1 MWKCPACGKENENLF
16 CSSCGCK
23 KPEEKQSQNDYENIL
38 GRGFLFLEDG
48 DFEKAEEY
56 FEKVLDID
64 FECAKAY
71 LGKLLV
77 SLKVK
82 KIPDLEKVNVDF
94 SENPNYKKIVR
105 FGDEKL
111 INEVNIYLDAVTDRV
126 KSDTYEPLYLA
137 AKEFMENNTIEAYE
151 TAINYFSRLNGYKD
165 SVQLM
170 TECDRKISEIKM
182 NESDDIKK
190 IMMILLFFGL
200 AVAICIM
207 IANA

>member
-1 MWKCPACGKENENLF
+1 MWRCPACGKENENLF

-170 TECDRKISEIKM
+170 TECDRKISEFRSKEDRAAKLAIFFV
-182 NESDDIKK
+182 
-190 IMMILLFFGL
+190 ILVFALT
-200 AVAICIM
+200 VAIFLI
-207 IANA
+207 NNL